1 MAQRQMPRSDA
12 LCSRG
17 RGHGAAHGEER
28 PPRRMPQHLGVGPAV
43 GDASSAD
50 AADDVRQPVGN
61 LVRLR

>member
-28 PPRRMPQHLGVGPAV
+28 PPDACRNPAVTWV